1 MPKLLRPAAPRLIRS
16 HPLAVG
22 LADAVLL
29 NGDRGWNYANEA
41 VQPAF
46 AGSMAA
52 EPTADSPG
60 SRGSGGSNY
69 ATLSPS
75 YNIAAGVFTV
85 SVLWKPVSNS
95 SQFTTMLEKAN
106 GGSREWA
113 FFVNYSFSLG
123 NISYYT
129 IGTSLSGDVDLA
141 TAMTAGGTYRFT
153 VTRDTSGLM
162 TLYVNGVPKA
172 TTTNATTTAVAGSA
186 WQIGRAVS
194 GAANPDAVYGDLFV
208 WPTRMLSADE
218 VMQHASEPW
227 AMLRPTAR
235 VLKAAAG
242 VTVALT
248 GVAGT
253 GGVGTLGPQTAV
265 AATSV
270 AGTGAVGTLA
280 PSLSVPLTGVA
291 SAGAVGDLG
300 IGGDKTVALTG
311 VEAIGQV
318 GDVAIG
324 TEGAGGTRTRRGA
337 RRVYLPEPHATAV
350 FHPNALP
357 EDLAPHAVK
366 AWQDD
371 EDDEWFLLA

>member
-29 NGDRGWNYANEA
+29 NGDRGWNYGTEA

-46 AGSMAA
+46 FGSMAA

-60 SRGSGGSNY
+60 SRGSGGTNY
-69 ATLSPS
+69 ATLSPA

-194 GAANPDAVYGDLFV
+194 GAANPDGVYGDLFV
-208 WPTRMLSADE
+208 WPSRMLSADE
-218 VMQHASEPW
+218 VMQHAAEPW
-227 AMLRPTAR
+227 AMLRPR
-235 VLKAAAG
+235 GRLLKAASG
-242 VTVALT
+242 Y
-248 GVAGT
+248 
-253 GGVGTLGPQTAV
+253 
-265 AATSV
+265 
-270 AGTGAVGTLA
+270 
-280 PSLSVPLTGVA
+280 SLSVSPQA
-291 SAGAVGDLG
+291 YQYAAGAVELSSARTMDAAPLAYGYGAQAVGLTYRQGAHTLDVEPLAYGYRAPSVDLVYSG
-300 IGGDKTVALTG
+300 A
-311 VEAIGQV
+311 A
-318 GDVAIG
+318 
-324 TEGAGGTRTRRGA
+324 AGGTRTRRGA
-337 RRVYLPEPHATAV
+337 RRIYMPEPEEMKIILPASLAQELPNAV
-350 FHPNALP
+350 F
-357 EDLAPHAVK
+357 D
-366 AWQDD
+366 DD
-371 EDDEWFLLA
+371 EDAWILLG

>member
-29 NGDRGWNYANEA
+29 NGDRGWNYGTEA

-46 AGSMAA
+46 FGSMAA

-60 SRGSGGSNY
+60 SRGSGGTNY

-172 TTTNATTTAVAGSA
+172 TTTNATTTAVAGSV

-194 GAANPDAVYGDLFV
+194 GAASPDGVYGDLFV
-208 WPTRMLSADE
+208 WPSRMLSADE
-218 VMQHASEPW
+218 VMQHAAEPW
-227 AMLRPTAR
+227 AMLRPPGK
-235 VLKAAAG
+235 VFKAALAP
-242 VTVALT
+242 LT
-248 GVAGT
+248 STITAGT
-253 GGVGTLGPQTAV
+253 L
-265 AATSV
+265 
-270 AGTGAVGTLA
+270 
-280 PSLSVPLTGVA
+280 SLTA
-291 SAGAVGDLG
+291 SASAAWDPPPS
-300 IGGDKTVALTG
+300 TV
-311 VEAIGQV
+311 
-318 GDVAIG
+318 
-324 TEGAGGTRTRRGA
+324 GGTRTRRGA
-337 RRVYLPEPHATAV
+337 RRIYLPEPEEMEIILPASLAQELPNAV
-350 FHPNALP
+350 F
-357 EDLAPHAVK
+357 D
-366 AWQDD
+366 DD
-371 EDDEWFLLA
+371 EDAWILLG